1 MPARLIAGLTP
12 EAASHICM
20 HQCRAMCC
28 RGPLI
33 LQLTEE
39 EVPAFEAQAA
49 RLDVHLQVV
58 PAGDG
63 RGWVRFSDHPGEH
76 CPMLDPSTFA
86 CRIYEDRPQRC
97 RDFPEKP
104 TPGCAI
110 SGDS

>member
-1 MPARLIAGLTP
+1 MPSRLIAGLTP

-33 LQLTEE
+33 LQLTVEE
-39 EVPAFEAQAA
+39 APGFRAQAA
-49 RLDVHLQVV
+49 RLKIDAKITS
-58 PAGDG
+58 AGDG
-63 RGWVRFSDHPGEH
+63 GGWVRFSDYPGER
-76 CPMLDPSTFA
+76 CPMLDPDTFA
-86 CRIYEDRPQRC
+86 CRIYEERPQRC

-110 SGDS
+110 SGG